1 MAKTIIGE
9 DGKKYKMKKP
19 FYKRVWFWILVVVAV
34 IIISSIAG
42 NSGDNSKTEKNNNEK
57 EVAKTYKIGNSFK
70 IGKIQYKINSVEV
83 KKEVGPSIL
92 STKAKDTFV
101 VVNATVK
108 NLSDEKIMLDSSFFK
123 LKQGKKTYEADATAS
138 ISANQQ
144 EDGNIANSMLMED
157 INPDIE
163 TTGNIVFDVTEKLAN
178 SKGLDL
184 EIQTGFWGTQTG
196 LVNIK

>member
-19 FYKRVWFWILVVVAV
+19 FYKRIWFWFLVVVVV
-34 IIISSIAG
+34 IIIGSVSG
-42 NSGDNSKTEKNNNEK
+42 NGDDSTKSVQNESKK
-57 EVAKTYKIGNSFK
+57 EVVKTYKVGDSFK

-83 KKEVGPSIL
+83 KKEVGPSVL
-92 STKAKDTFV
+92 STAAKDTFV
-101 VVNATVK
+101 VVNATVT

-123 LKQGKKTYEADATAS
+123 LKKGTKTYEADATAS

-144 EDGNIANSMLMED
+144 EDGSIANSMLMED
-157 INPDIE
+157 INPDVE
-163 TTGNIVFDVTEKLAN
+163 TTGNIVFDVTEQLAN
-178 SKGLDL
+178 SADVDL

-196 LVNIK
+196 LVTIK